1 MVDRHHTRL
10 TVLISGSGTNLQALI
25 DATQDGRLPNTSIA
39 RVISDKKAAYGLE
52 RAKQAGIATH
62 YHGFPPYKERF
73 PDLARPQQREEF
85 DKDLAKLVLD
95 DAPDMVV
102 CAGYMLI
109 LSPPLLDALAAA
121 SVPIINLHPALPGE
135 YNGTHA
141 IDRAHADWRAG
152 KTTRTG
158 VMVHYVIQEVDMGT
172 PILTREI
179 PFVAGEDERL
189 EDFEE
194 KLHKVEWGAIVEG
207 TRLAIEELWQQRE
220 KK

>member
-10 TVLISGSGTNLQALI
+10 TVLISGNGSNLQALI
-25 DATQDGRLPNTSIA
+25 DATRDGRLPNTSIA

-52 RAKQAGIATH
+52 RAKQAGIPTH

-73 PDLARPQQREEF
+73 PDLARQEQRMEF

-95 DAPDMVV
+95 DKPDMVV

-109 LSPPLLDALAAA
+109 LTPPLLDALAAA

-141 IDRAHADWRAG
+141 IDRAHADWRTG

-179 PFVAGEDERL
+179 PFVAGEDDKL
-189 EDFEE
+189 EDFED

-207 TRLAIEELWQQRE
+207 TRLAIEQLWRQRE
-220 KK
+220 QH

>member
-73 PDLARPQQREEF
+73 PELARPQQREEF

-179 PFVAGEDERL
+179 PFVAGEDDRL